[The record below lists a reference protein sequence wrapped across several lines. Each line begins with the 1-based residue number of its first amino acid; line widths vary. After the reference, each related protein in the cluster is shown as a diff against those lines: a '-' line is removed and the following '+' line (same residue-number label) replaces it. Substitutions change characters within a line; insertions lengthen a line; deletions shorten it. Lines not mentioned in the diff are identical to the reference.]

1 MTSAPVRVPS
11 FDGIE
16 IAYALTGPDLAG
28 AQRPVLLLHGFAS
41 DHRDNWVN
49 PGVVDALE
57 ARGRVVIA
65 TDARGHGAS
74 DTPHEPAAY
83 AGDTMVRDA
92 QAVLDHVGVAAVD
105 VAGYSMG
112 ALVAARL
119 AAIDPRV
126 HSVVLAGAGGNLR
139 RDSTDSGDGG
149 LAAALLVD
157 DPDRITHPVGRAFR
171 AFADR
176 SGADR
181 HALAAIERSTA
192 LCSDVDFDAITVPTL
207 VLIGD
212 DDRRVGSPPEL
223 AGRIAGAQLR
233 FVAGDHLT
241 AVRDPAFAAA
251 LVAFLDDVDQ
261 SGGPTQRRR

>member
-1 MTSAPVRVPS
+1 K
-11 FDGIE
+11 
-16 IAYALTGPDLAG
+16 
-28 AQRPVLLLHGFAS
+28 
-41 DHRDNWVN
+41 
-49 PGVVDALE
+49 PGVVEALV
-57 ARGRVVIA
+57 ATGRTVVA

-74 DTPHEPAAY
+74 DRPHDPQAY

-139 RDSTDSGDGG
+139 RESTDSGDGG

-157 DPDRITHPVGRAFR
+157 DPARITHPVGRAFR

-181 HALAAIERSTA
+181 HALVAIERSTSLA
-192 LCSDVDFDAITVPTL
+192 FDVDFDAITVPTL

-212 DDRRVGSPPEL
+212 TDRRVGSPEEL

-233 FVAGDHLT
+233 VVAGDHLN
-241 AVRDPAFAAA
+241 AVRDPAFASAM
-251 LVAFLDDVDQ
+251 VEFLDAVDR
-261 SGGPTQRRR
+261 SDGVRQRRR